1 MDVARL
7 NMSHNDRDFHRRAYG
22 DLRAAAAA
30 AGRPVAA
37 PIDLCG
43 PKIRVGSS
51 QGGAVELVRGA
62 AVRLTHESEVG
73 TAECI
78 THT

>member
-30 AGRPVAA
+30 VGRAF
-37 PIDLCG
+37 DFCG
-43 PKIRVGSS
+43 PKIRVGSI

-62 AVRLTHESEVG
+62 AVRLTHEPEVG

-78 THT
+78 AHT